1 LTVFKKEDK
10 MRIFTIIIIFTA
22 MFLNSSFVSEHKYF
36 VSITT
41 IDHKMDLKAF
51 EISIKLTAHDIEKAL
66 KSEGDL
72 KLGSDKELPNTNQI
86 LTSYIKNNLSIWI
99 NEKQNEL
106 VFVGREIEND
116 ETLYLYFI
124 SDAPKKLDKVKIIN
138 NILNK
143 TFPEQENIT
152 YFNSGATKKDF
163 IFKKHSSI
171 KEFQFK

>member
-1 LTVFKKEDK
+1 
-10 MRIFTIIIIFTA
+10 MRILSIFIILAT

-41 IDHKMDLKAF
+41 IDHKKDLKAF
-51 EISIKLTAHDIEKAL
+51 EISIKLTAHDVEKAL
-66 KSEGDL
+66 KNRGEL

-86 LTSYIKNNLSIWI
+86 LASYIKNHFSIWI
-99 NEKQNEL
+99 NDKQNEL
-106 VFVGREIEND
+106 VFIGKEIEND
-116 ETLYLYFI
+116 ETLYLYF
-124 SDAPKKLDKVKIIN
+124 SSKAPKTLDKVKIIN
-138 NILNK
+138 NILTK

-152 YFNSGATKKDF
+152 YFNSGSIKKDY